1 MAGKVDMSGG
11 GDEEQIISEI
21 NVIPLVDI
29 VLVLLIIFMVTAT
42 LITGKA
48 IKVELPKASTGEEQ
62 PASTLWITMKAD
74 EQLFLNGQPIGA
86 KNLAFAIRKEKTAN
100 PKVQAILTIDKLV
113 RHGRVIGLID
123 LIRKAG
129 VGQFS
134 FNVMPGEIEAAEP

>member
-11 GDEEQIISEI
+11 DDEEIISEI
-21 NVIPLVDI
+21 NVVPLVDI

-62 PASTLWITMKAD
+62 QASTLWITMKAD
-74 EQLFLNGQPIGA
+74 QSIFLNGQPIGS
-86 KNLAFAIRKEKTAN
+86 KNLAFAIRKQKTTN
-100 PKVQAILTIDKLV
+100 PKVQAILTIDQSI

-134 FNVMPGEIEAAEP
+134 FNVVPGEAEAMAP